1 MGITPEQFRQMEARL
16 NKNVKRHIQ
25 ASPAVSDTKQ
35 CERAKTLASD
45 CKGEAQGARPLHC
58 RFTLRRKSLLDVDA
72 KYSSVKD
79 LLDCLTFSGVIRGD
93 KEGQITLEVNQ
104 EKVNKGEPET
114 TSIEVFDNFQQVGDD
129 V

>member
-1 MGITPEQFRQMEARL
+1 MGITPEQFRQMEERL

-25 ASPAVSDTKQ
+25 VSSAVSDAKQ
-35 CERAKTLASD
+35 CQCPQTLASD
-45 CKGEAQGARPLHC
+45 SKGEAQGARPLHC
-58 RFTLRRKSLLDVDA
+58 RFTLRRKQLLDVDA

-114 TSIEVFDNFQQVGDD
+114 TTIEVFDNFQQVGDD

>member
-1 MGITPEQFRQMEARL
+1 MGITPEQFRQMEERL

-25 ASPAVSDTKQ
+25 VSFAVSDAKQ
-35 CERAKTLASD
+35 CQCPETLASD
-45 CKGEAQGARPLHC
+45 SQREAQGARPLHC
-58 RFTLRRKSLLDVDA
+58 RFTLRRKQLLDVDA

-114 TSIEVFDNFQQVGDD
+114 TTIEVFDNFQQVGDD

>member
-1 MGITPEQFRQMEARL
+1 MSITPEQFRQMEARL

-35 CERAKTLASD
+35 CEHAKTLASD
-45 CKGEAQGARPLHC
+45 CEGEAQSARLLHC
-58 RFTLRRKSLLDVDA
+58 RFTLRRKQLLDVDA

-104 EKVNKGEPET
+104 EKVKRGEIEAT
-114 TSIEVFDNFQQVGDD
+114 TIEVLTINL
-129 V
+129 